1 MTSLCCTN
9 ESIGVFYLNALISG
23 SSSEVRFKVLYP
35 YILVTAAGRTLWE
48 LAG

>member
-1 MTSLCCTN
+1 MTSLCCVD

-23 SSSEVRFKVLYP
+23 SSNDVRFKVLYP
-35 YILVTAAGRTLWE
+35 YILVNAARRTLWE